1 MNTLTRQYSKHL
13 IIITLLV
20 MVTTA
25 CTTAPIRPAGADNVR
40 SKLTQ
45 LQSDSQLASRAPLAI
60 EEAEAAVIAA
70 EIPRDDLSLSSH
82 LVLMADRQIEVARA
96 LAQARLLEDQRQALV
111 EQRDRVRL
119 DARTRE
125 ADAARRDAND
135 ARYQADLARG
145 DTRLAQTDADIARS
159 RASSARSEAELAR
172 IDAGRARQDANLA
185 QNQSAADRRDALLAR
200 QRAEELQSQIDILNA
215 RNTDRGLVVTL
226 GDVLFETGRADLKG
240 GNVKN
245 LNNLADFL
253 NKYENRTVL
262 IEGHTDN
269 VGDENYNQGL
279 SLRRAD
285 AVRSYLISKGVSGS
299 RMNSFGMGETTPV
312 SSNDSST
319 GRQQNRRVEVI
330 IANEAIASR

>member
-13 IIITLLV
+13 IIITLMV

-25 CTTAPIRPAGADNVR
+25 CTTLPIRPAGADNVR

-125 ADAARRDAND
+125 AD
-135 ARYQADLARG
+135 
-145 DTRLAQTDADIARS
+145 
-159 RASSARSEAELAR
+159 AELAR

-269 VGDENYNQGL
+269 VGDDNYNQGL